1 MVFVVA
7 VMYTVLAN
15 APLIF
20 LRLAEINEG
29 EMDAIVRPGP
39 VRDGS
44 ITHNRG
50 YQYLNYTKS
59 TKHLLS
65 SFLVCIPSS
74 FQQFVRLPLLSRLIL
89 PSF

>member
-1 MVFVVA
+1 MLLHSLCDSLQVNYILGFCGCFLVVFVVA

-29 EMDAIVRPGP
+29 EMDAVIKPQY

-44 ITHNRG
+44 INYNRG
-50 YQYLNYTKS
+50 YQHLNFTKS
-59 TKHLLS
+59 TFAL
-65 SFLVCIPSS
+65 
-74 FQQFVRLPLLSRLIL
+74 R
-89 PSF
+89 